1 VSTVT
6 TDAQALLDRFGQGI
20 AAFLDRAGKANHTS
34 NIFDLRRR
42 TLIGCYGYFDH
53 LPWAL
58 GELDE
63 ITTPAAL
70 GAGGRGVCGAPNGPQ
85 IHGLLWGYLLG
96 RENELGLGRPGG
108 DPADLAT
115 VLRWWEGMTRA
126 YRGDSAL
133 VPLEAGHAQP
143 AASDEWIGDVLD
155 TQGRAIAAL
164 PQLSR
169 LTAGLQL
176 YNFIL
181 NGEQRG
187 TAYFH
192 GPYRTPNGGTVVVQ
206 EFTRLRDSELPW
218 RPDPPALA
226 FDSVAALIEVEGVSF
241 EFDLFAGMAT
251 QPTDYHGHIRRAAVV
266 TCDDGEPRALT
277 DAETAELIQTSL
289 AAQAPLFREM
299 VAWKPEY
306 KVAYG
311 AYHYLDF
318 LVIFLRAAGASDA
331 VVAEARERFQQT
343 LAARLTEVVEAE
355 QLPVWDR
362 FFSRPQPLFSP
373 LGATPEEV
381 RRR

>member
-58 GELDE
+58 GVLDE

-143 AASDEWIGDVLD
+143 AASDEWIGEVLD
-155 TQGRAIAAL
+155 TQGRAIAEL

-226 FDSVAALIEVEGVSF
+226 FDSVAALIEVEG
-241 EFDLFAGMAT
+241 
-251 QPTDYHGHIRRAAVV
+251 
-266 TCDDGEPRALT
+266 EPRALT

-343 LAARLTEVVEAE
+343 LSARLTEVVEAE